1 MPVAIAQHS
10 EARSDAFGVLRL
22 TLDAGTYAWEFV
34 PVVPGQ
40 FSDSGT
46 GSCH

>member
-1 MPVAIAQHS
+1 MPVALAQHS
-10 EARSDAFGVLRL
+10 EALSDAFGVLRL
-22 TLDAGTYAWEFV
+22 TLDAGTYSWEFV